1 MFIALDGGDGSGKG
15 VQIGFLKGWLAEHGY
30 DSVFV
35 RDPGDTPLGD
45 RIRALLLGD
54 STVNICPIAEAAL
67 FMASRAQ
74 LVYDKI
80 KPALNAGKVAL
91 VDRYLLSTIVYQG
104 YATGATE
111 DEIAELWRVGT
122 VFAQGVLPDLTFI
135 LDCPPEECEKRLAR
149 EKDRIEAR
157 GIDYHTRVAQ
167 GYRMAAASWSQH
179 APGEVFV
186 IDATPSPLE
195 IFEKIKTI
203 LESRIR

>member
-1 MFIALDGGDGSGKG
+1 MFIALDGSDGSGKG
-15 VQIGFLKGWLAEHGY
+15 VQIEFLKGWFTEQGF

-54 STVNICPIAEAAL
+54 STVDICPIAEAAL

-74 LVYDKI
+74 LVHDKI
-80 KPALNAGKVAL
+80 KPALTAGKVAF

-104 YATGATE
+104 YAIGATE
-111 DEIAELWRVGT
+111 KEIAELWRVGA

-135 LDCPPEECEKRLAR
+135 LDCPPEECERRLAR

-167 GYRMAAASWSQH
+167 GYRMAATSWSQY
-179 APGEVFV
+179 APGEVFM
-186 IDATPSPLE
+186 IDATLSPLE